1 MIARLIN
8 RRMAVADMGKAGMAI
23 MVFGL
28 AACAEESG
36 ESSTTSFGTTP
47 STGGPA
53 GTTPS
58 SPSSTTTPVDTTSSP
73 PASGAATSWHRV
85 ALSGVSAYI
94 LYRNGEGALVDTG
107 NPGDHGAI
115 ETALGE
121 VGLGWDSIG
130 HVIVTHKH
138 GDHQGSAEAIAQ
150 VAPGATFYA
159 GEGDAPSIRLP
170 APPTIV
176 GDSDRVFDLNIVE
189 TPGHTPGHL
198 TVHDPVSGILVAG
211 DSLNGVGSG
220 VSGSDS
226 GVGGANP
233 RFSED
238 MAAAEDSI
246 RKMAQL
252 SFEVILFGHGEPLLE
267 GGTAAVDTLIETL
280 P

>member
-1 MIARLIN
+1 MITRLIN
-8 RRMAVADMGKAGMAI
+8 RRMAVTDMGKAGMAI

-28 AACAEESG
+28 AACADESG
-36 ESSTTSFGTTP
+36 GASTTSFGDTSSTT
-47 STGGPA
+47 GPA

-58 SPSSTTTPVDTTSSP
+58 STTQPSETTSSP

-115 ETALGE
+115 EAALSE
-121 VGLGWDSIG
+121 VGLGWESIG

-138 GDHQGSAEAIAQ
+138 GDHQGSAEAVAQ
-150 VAPGATFYA
+150 AAPRATFYA
-159 GEGDAPSIRLP
+159 GAGDAPSIRLP
-170 APPTIV
+170 VPPTIV
-176 GDSDRVFDLNIVE
+176 GDSDRVFDLSIIE

-198 TVHDPVSGILVAG
+198 TVHDAASGILVAG
-211 DSLNGVGSG
+211 DSLNGAGSG

-226 GVGGANP
+226 GVAGANP

-238 MAAAEDSI
+238 MAAAAESI
-246 RKMAQL
+246 GKMASL
-252 SFEVILFGHGEPLLE
+252 DFEVILFGHGEPLLE
-267 GGTAAVDTLIETL
+267 GGTAAVQSLAATL
-280 P
+280 

>member
-1 MIARLIN
+1 VIARLIN

-28 AACAEESG
+28 AACADQPG
-36 ESSTTSFGTTP
+36 EASTTSFGTTS
-47 STGGPA
+47 STAGPG

-58 SPSSTTTPVDTTSSP
+58 SPSSTTPPTDTTSSP
-73 PASGAATSWHRV
+73 PASGAVTAWHRV

-115 ETALGE
+115 EAALGE
-121 VGLGWDSIG
+121 VGLAWDSIG
-130 HVIVTHKH
+130 HVIVTHTH

-150 VAPGATFYA
+150 AAPGATFYA

-176 GDSDRVFDLNIVE
+176 GDSDRVFDLSIIE

-198 TVHDPVSGILVAG
+198 TVHDPASGILVAG
-211 DSLNGVGSG
+211 DSLNGPGSG

-233 RFSED
+233 GFSED
-238 MAAAEDSI
+238 MAAANDSI
-246 RKMAQL
+246 RKMAEL
-252 SFEVILFGHGEPLLE
+252 DFEVILFGHGEPLLE
-267 GGTAAVDTLIETL
+267 GGAAAVQTLAATL
-280 P
+280 